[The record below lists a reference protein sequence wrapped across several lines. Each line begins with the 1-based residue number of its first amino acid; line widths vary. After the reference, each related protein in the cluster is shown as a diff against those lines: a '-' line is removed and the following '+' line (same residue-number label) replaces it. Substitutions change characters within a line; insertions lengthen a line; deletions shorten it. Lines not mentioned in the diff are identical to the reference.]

1 MEVSMSRQVFRNRAI
16 VIAALVLLATLPVL
30 ACPVCYGASD
40 PQTNEGISAAVFS
53 LLGITGAVLA
63 GFVSLFVRMR
73 NLARAMRPGQGQP
86 SSLPPRG

>member
-1 MEVSMSRQVFRNRAI
+1 MNRRRFRVRAI
-16 VIAALVLLATLPVL
+16 VTLVLVVLATLPVL

-40 PQTNEGISAAVFS
+40 PQTNDGISAAVFS

-73 NLARAMRPGQGQP
+73 NLARTLRPGQGQP
-86 SSLPPRG
+86 SSLSPRG